1 MKNIKVCSRARWFYF
16 CLLLVSFLICI
27 PISYQIFGYNNRG
40 NGMVAVIGVYA
51 IFTYL
56 LTYGRAKIQVD
67 DKTLVCRPFHPTR
80 LFKIDLS
87 RIEDVKIVQKRLGD
101 AVVITYSGGNK
112 VSLLPDNPNELVDI
126 LTSKRCT
133 QC

>member
-27 PISYQIFGYNNRG
+27 PICYQIFGYNSRG
-40 NGMVAVIGVYA
+40 NHMVAVIGV
-51 IFTYL
+51 FTILYYL
-56 LTYGRAKIQVD
+56 FTYGRVKIQVD
-67 DKTLVCRPFHPTR
+67 EKTLVCRPLNPCR

-112 VSLLPDNPNELVDI
+112 VSLLPDNPNELVD
-126 LTSKRCT
+126 LLKKNSN
-133 QC
+133 